1 MRLNIIFGGKA
12 GQGPN
17 FLSEIVANGLIE
29 HGYYVFYSRDY
40 QSLIRGGH
48 NFNALTVSD
57 KEVYSNDSKVNLLVC
72 LDENTKNMHKDSL
85 AKKGIIIDFV
95 NGKGNMYYAGAVFKL
110 LGVDFKIL
118 ENSLDKL
125 KNFNEN
131 IRDAREGFNKEKR
144 NNFALKKFEK
154 KNLSF
159 MNGSQAIAK
168 GAIKSGL
175 EYYYA
180 YPMTPA
186 TPLMMELGQMTL
198 DKSNKHKVIEM
209 ENEISVILT
218 AIGSS
223 SVGGIS
229 MVGTSGGGFDLM
241 TESLSMAGMTEIPIV
256 IYLSSRPGPSTGVAT
271 YTSQADL
278 NLALKAGHGEFSRVV
293 IAPGTPDEA
302 IEATNNCFYLSQ
314 EFRIP
319 CILLGDK
326 HLGEA
331 KNMTNEDAK
340 LLEFNKAIINPER
353 FNSYESDKTRDN
365 IATEDAKVTI
375 KNFEARMKKHAEIE
389 KECSKFER
397 IKIYVNK
404 NSKNLILG
412 WGSTKGAILDALAE
426 GKIDAKF
433 VQVIFMEPFPAKE
446 LKNEIKKAKKV
457 VLVENNATG
466 QLAGLIAEKTGF
478 IIEDKNKILRYDG
491 RPFFADE
498 LADEIRRR
506 LK

>member
-1 MRLNIIFGGKA
+1 M
-12 GQGPN
+12 
-17 FLSEIVANGLIE
+17 
-29 HGYYVFYSRDY
+29 
-40 QSLIRGGH
+40 
-48 NFNALTVSD
+48 
-57 KEVYSNDSKVNLLVC
+57 
-72 LDENTKNMHKDSL
+72 
-85 AKKGIIIDFV
+85 
-95 NGKGNMYYAGAVFKL
+95 
-110 LGVDFKIL
+110 
-118 ENSLDKL
+118 
-125 KNFNEN
+125 
-131 IRDAREGFNKEKR
+131 
-144 NNFALKKFEK
+144 
-154 KNLSF
+154 
-159 MNGSQAIAK
+159 
-168 GAIKSGL
+168 
-175 EYYYA
+175 
-180 YPMTPA
+180 
-186 TPLMMELGQMTL
+186 
-198 DKSNKHKVIEM
+198 
-209 ENEISVILT
+209 
-218 AIGSS
+218 
-223 SVGGIS
+223 
-229 MVGTSGGGFDLM
+229 
-241 TESLSMAGMTEIPIV
+241 
-256 IYLSSRPGPSTGVAT
+256 
-271 YTSQADL
+271 
-278 NLALKAGHGEFSRVV
+278 VV

-397 IKIYVNK
+397 IKIYWNK